1 MCVLNVFRNSIWSS
15 HKESRPNYLWK
26 DPLKVKDVFLWSILR
41 DKEREGGAGDTPFP
55 IKAGNSGL

>member
-1 MCVLNVFRNSIWSS
+1 MSS
-15 HKESRPNYLWK
+15 EILFDHHIKRADLIIFEK
-26 DPLKVKDVFLWSILR
+26 KPLKVKDVFLWSILR